1 MIALVKFTGIIGGK
15 EKVFAAGDKITAKE
29 AEEMGLADK
38 PHLAKPAKADK
49 E

>member
-1 MIALVKFTGIIGGK
+1 MIALVKFTGTIGGK
-15 EKVFAAGDKITAKE
+15 EKTFRPGDKITAKE
-29 AEEMGLADK
+29 AEEMGLTDK